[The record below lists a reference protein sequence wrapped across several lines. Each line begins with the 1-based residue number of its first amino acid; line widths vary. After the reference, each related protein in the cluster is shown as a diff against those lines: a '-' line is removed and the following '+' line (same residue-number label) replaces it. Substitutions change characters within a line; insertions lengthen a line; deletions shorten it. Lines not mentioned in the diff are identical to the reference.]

1 MAESSVV
8 VQTQPLRPEKL
19 NTDVYN
25 YNETEWAR
33 AGQSGPERARTALW
47 WCYDRLESPVTL
59 IQTEKLTIQD
69 LALDK
74 PLKVQPA
81 V

>member
-1 MAESSVV
+1 MCII
-8 VQTQPLRPEKL
+8 TMR
-19 NTDVYN
+19 
-25 YNETEWAR
+25 
-33 AGQSGPERARTALW
+33 QSGPERARMALS

-59 IQTEKLTIQD
+59 IQTEKFTIQD